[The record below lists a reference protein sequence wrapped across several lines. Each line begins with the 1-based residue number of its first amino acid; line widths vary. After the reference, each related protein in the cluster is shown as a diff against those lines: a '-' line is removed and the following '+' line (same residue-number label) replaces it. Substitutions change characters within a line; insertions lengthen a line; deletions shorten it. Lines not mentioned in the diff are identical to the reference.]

1 MSDAEIAS
9 KESLAAAPKIWRH
22 TIQAN
27 PAAAVAFVNRSPAQ
41 QAGEAVFSNRAD
53 GRVDVYYFL

>member
-1 MSDAEIAS
+1 MSDSEVAS
-9 KESLAAAPKIWRH
+9 KEALAAAPKIWRH

-27 PAAAVAFVNRSPAQ
+27 PAAAVAFVNRAPAQ
-41 QAGEAVFSNRAD
+41 QAGEAVFSNRSD